1 MTQQWFVYILRCAD
15 DTLYSGITTEP
26 ARRVDEHNTDNALGA
41 RYTRSRRPV
50 RLVYSEELDS
60 RSAAAKRE
68 AELKKMRR
76 QQKLALLSGYQATTT
91 P

>member
-1 MTQQWFVYILRCAD
+1 MPWFVYILRCAD
-15 DTLYSGITTEP
+15 DTLYAGITTEP

-68 AELKKMRR
+68 AELKKMGR
-76 QQKLALLSGYQATTT
+76 QQKLALVSGYKVTAT

>member
-1 MTQQWFVYILRCAD
+1 MPWFVYILRCAD
-15 DTLYSGITTEP
+15 DTLYTGITTEP

-50 RLVYSEELDS
+50 SLVYSEELDS

-68 AELKKMRR
+68 AELKKMER
-76 QQKLALLSGYQATTT
+76 QQKLALVSGCKATAT

>member
-1 MTQQWFVYILRCAD
+1 MPWFVYVLRCAD
-15 DTLYSGITTEP
+15 DTLYAGITTEP
-26 ARRVDEHNTDNALGA
+26 LRRVDEHNTDNALGA

-68 AELKKMRR
+68 AELNKMGR
-76 QQKLALLSGYQATTT
+76 QQKLALVSGYKAIAT

>member
-1 MTQQWFVYILRCAD
+1 MPWFVYILRCAD

-68 AELKKMRR
+68 AELKKMGR
-76 QQKLALLSGYQATTT
+76 QQKLALVSGYKVTAT

>member
-1 MTQQWFVYILRCAD
+1 MPWFVYILRCAD
-15 DTLYSGITTEP
+15 DSLYSGITTEP
-26 ARRVDEHNTDNALGA
+26 ARRVVEHNTDNALGA

-68 AELKKMRR
+68 AELKKMGR
-76 QQKLALLSGYQATTT
+76 QQKLALVSGYKATAT

>member
-1 MTQQWFVYILRCAD
+1 MPWFVYILSCAD
-15 DTLYSGITTEP
+15 DTLYTGITTEP
-26 ARRVDEHNTDNALGA
+26 ARRVDEHNTDNTLGA

-68 AELKKMRR
+68 AELKKMER
-76 QQKLALLSGYQATTT
+76 QQKLVLISAAE
-91 P
+91 PRC